1 MEDYSKMDM
10 ANGPEYVAIFS
21 EEDVRNNFISSIAL
35 AMDKCANI
43 ISSTNRYN
51 VAIFAQGING
61 NSMNHIAKIIKKP
74 VLHLQVYKDI
84 AEQYGV
90 DAEIAEN
97 LFNVASI
104 IRSCTG
110 LSLTESVYTVEAIT
124 ENYNISRV

>member
-1 MEDYSKMDM
+1 MEDYSKMDTE
-10 ANGPEYVAIFS
+10 NGPEYVAIFS

-35 AMDKCANI
+35 TMDKCANI
-43 ISSTNRYN
+43 ISPTNRYN
-51 VAIFAQGING
+51 VTIFAQGING

-74 VLHLQVYKDI
+74 VLHLQVYKDV

-104 IRSCTG
+104 IRSCAG